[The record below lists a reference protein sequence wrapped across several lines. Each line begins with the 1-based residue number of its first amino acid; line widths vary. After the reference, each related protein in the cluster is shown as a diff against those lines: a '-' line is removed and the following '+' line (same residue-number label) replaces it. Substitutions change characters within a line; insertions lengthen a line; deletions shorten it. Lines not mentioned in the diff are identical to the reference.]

1 MMAGRSPSPINHEQ
15 ACAKPLDQKEAA
27 VGPYYPWLVLL
38 RFAFVF
44 STGYIHPDEFFQ
56 SPEIAAGDVCGVSNF
71 VPWEFGGDP
80 VTGNQLPPSQV

>member
-1 MMAGRSPSPINHEQ
+1 MVGRSPSKESPI
-15 ACAKPLDQKEAA
+15 DQKEAA